1 MERGIESLLPIC
13 YPFFMSQTA
22 TIQDVLETINLFAT
36 HVDEKFAR
44 TDKRFDDV
52 DRQFKELSGEIA
64 ELKVKVADID
74 KRLHW
79 VEENMVTKEYLD
91 KKLDE
96 LRADLTLM
104 AQRLNTKLSVLIEEL
119 VEQKVLTID
128 IARRILALEPFPQ
141 G

>member
-1 MERGIESLLPIC
+1 
-13 YPFFMSQTA
+13 MSPTA
-22 TIQDVLETINLFAT
+22 TIQDVLEAVNMFST
-36 HVDEKFAR
+36 HVDGQFAR
-44 TDKRFDDV
+44 IDRQFARIDERFSSIDARFDHV
-52 DRQFKELSGEIA
+52 DRQFKELGGEIA
-64 ELKVKVADID
+64 ELKAKVENID
-74 KRLHW
+74 KRLLW

>member
-1 MERGIESLLPIC
+1 
-13 YPFFMSQTA
+13 MSQTA
-22 TIQDVLETINLFAT
+22 TIQDVLETINIFAT
-36 HVDEKFAR
+36 HVDKKFAR
-44 TDKRFDDV
+44 IDKRFDDV